1 MYSLCPRV
9 IPGAPGKVT
18 PATCTPG
25 ADNSVMYQ
33 MLGANEGRCGSFASS
48 GLPDA
53 VRLPETTQLL
63 LACARSAASSAV
75 DQPGA
80 KASVVVLSC
89 PVSEVNSTRGA
100 PGIEDG
106 SREVMRGG
114 FVSPP
119 TTKTSRAELSTRRAL
134 RLASGRFASE
144 ARMMSVGH

>member
-25 ADNSVMYQ
+25 ADKWVMYQ
-33 MLGANEGRCGSFASS
+33 MLGANEGRCGSFARS

-75 DQPGA
+75 DQPGGR
-80 KASVVVLSC
+80 ASAFVVSC
-89 PVSEVNSTRGA
+89 PVSEVNSTRGV

-106 SREVMRGG
+106 SREVMRGD

-119 TTKTSRAELSTRRAL
+119 TTKTS
-134 RLASGRFASE
+134 SGD
-144 ARMMSVGH
+144 